1 MKISKEEVEH
11 VAKLARLKLSPEEV
25 EKYQKQM
32 GSILAYV
39 DKLNELDVKSVP
51 EMQHAAGSA
60 NVFRDDE
67 VQACDQ
73 DTRDRIIEA
82 FPQKEGDLLE
92 VQAVFENTET

>member
-1 MKISKEEVEH
+1 M
-11 VAKLARLKLSPEEV
+11 
-25 EKYQKQM
+25 
-32 GSILAYV
+32 
-39 DKLNELDVKSVP
+39 DKLNELDTKSVP

-67 VQACDQ
+67 VRACDQ
-73 DTRDRIIEA
+73 DTRDRIIES